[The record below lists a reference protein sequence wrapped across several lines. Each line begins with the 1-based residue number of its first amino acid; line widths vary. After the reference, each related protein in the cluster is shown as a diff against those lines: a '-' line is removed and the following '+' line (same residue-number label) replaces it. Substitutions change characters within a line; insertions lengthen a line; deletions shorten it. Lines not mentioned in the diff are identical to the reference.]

1 MLPVALGLILDKST
15 LQTAGYRPPLQSK
28 SRGRAVA
35 SRTPAPVHFPD
46 VSLDRALRSADLF
59 RDRRQCGAGFAPV
72 ILGVEAVDDEDVA
85 RDPRG
90 ERRA

>member
-1 MLPVALGLILDKST
+1 MLPVALGADLGQINPADGRIPTTHAIEES
-15 LQTAGYRPPLQSK
+15 RP
-28 SRGRAVA
+28 RGRIQDAG
-35 SRTPAPVHFPD
+35 TGPLPD